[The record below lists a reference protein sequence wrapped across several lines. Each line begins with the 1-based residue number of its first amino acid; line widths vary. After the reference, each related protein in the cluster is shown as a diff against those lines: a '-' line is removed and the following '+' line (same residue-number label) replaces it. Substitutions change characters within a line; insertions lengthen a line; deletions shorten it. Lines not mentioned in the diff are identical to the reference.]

1 MNIQQIYISK
11 GHSYK
16 GRHGKGAANYLI
28 ESVPSVELVAKKGIV
43 GDRYYDF
50 KEDFKGQITFFD
62 RAVYEEVKAQFT
74 LPDLCSSAF
83 RRNVIV
89 EGLDLNSLIGQR
101 FSIGGIEFTGSEEAA
116 PCYWMDEACAPGV
129 HEYLKGK
136 GGLRCRIMKG
146 GTLSC
151 GTHEFHSLGAC
162 N

>member
-1 MNIQQIYISK
+1 MIVKKLYLSK

-16 GRHGKGAANYLI
+16 GRHGKGAANYHI
-28 ESVPSVELVAKKGIV
+28 ESAESAELVAGRGIL

-62 RAVYEEVKAQFT
+62 LQVYNEVKEHFS

-83 RRNVIV
+83 RRNVIT
-89 EGLDLNSLIGQR
+89 EGLDLNALIGKE
-101 FSIGGIEFTGSEEAA
+101 FSVGNLKFTGSEEAA

-136 GGLRCRIMKG
+136 GGLRCRITSG
-146 GTLSC
+146 GTLSL
-151 GTHEFHSLGAC
+151 GEHEFYSSATC
-162 N
+162 D